1 MTRIRSTCAIAVL
14 FAFTAGAFA
23 QGDSKQP
30 VQGEP
35 KQPAPRLGLDI
46 SGIDGAPAA
55 LPVAPVA
62 PVAKPE
68 KRPAGPTEIT
78 SREAMFDNRNHLA
91 TFTTEVLLTDPEFGL
106 SSDRLTVYLKKPP
119 VAGASN
125 ATPKPKAPGEKEK
138 PPGEQSSGIEK
149 AIAEGHV
156 IITQD
161 KPAEAGKKAQR
172 YTAKAKRAVFD
183 NTTGT
188 LKLYGW
194 PEISESIGGSMT
206 KQTIAREESCV
217 ITLDR
222 SGKLIVDGY
231 STSRILDASDL
242 NQAKR

>member
-1 MTRIRSTCAIAVL
+1 MKRIRLTRVIVMLAAL
-14 FAFTAGAFA
+14 AGSVSG
-23 QGDSKQP
+23 QDDTKPP
-30 VQGEP
+30 V
-35 KQPAPRLGLDI
+35 PRIGLDI
-46 SGIDGAPAA
+46 SGINSSPAA
-55 LPVAPVA
+55 TPATPAVPA
-62 PVAKPE
+62 VAKPD
-68 KRPAGPTEIT
+68 KRPPGPTEIT
-78 SREAMFDNRNHLA
+78 SREAVFDNRNHLA

-106 SSDRLTVYLKKPP
+106 SSDRLTVYLKKPTVP
-119 VAGASN
+119 SASGP
-125 ATPKPKAPGEKEK
+125 APKPKTPGEKEK
-138 PPGEQSSGIEK
+138 PPGEQNSGIEK

-194 PEISESIGGSMT
+194 PEISESIGGNMT
-206 KQTIAREESCV
+206 KQTIAREEGCV

-222 SGKLIVDGY
+222 AGKLEVKGY

-242 NQAKR
+242 NQANQPKR

>member
-1 MTRIRSTCAIAVL
+1 MTRTQFTLAAAVL
-14 FAFTAGAFA
+14 TALGVGASA
-23 QGDSKQP
+23 QGETKPQP
-30 VQGEP
+30 
-35 KQPAPRLGLDI
+35 PRIGLDI
-46 SGIDGAPAA
+46 SGLDGASAPA
-55 LPVAPVA
+55 LPLPTAPA
-62 PVAKPE
+62 AKPE
-68 KRPAGPTEIT
+68 KRPKGPTEIT
-78 SREAMFDNRNHLA
+78 SREATFDNRNHLA

-106 SSDRLTVYLKKPP
+106 SSDRLTVYMKKPP
-119 VAGASN
+119 VAGSEKPA
-125 ATPKPKAPGEKEK
+125 PKPKAGEKEK
-138 PPGEQSSGIEK
+138 PPGEPSSGIEK

-161 KPAEAGKKAQR
+161 KAEPGKKPQR

-194 PEISESIGGSMT
+194 PEISESIGGNLT

-222 SGKLIVDGY
+222 AGVLDVKGY

-242 NQAKR
+242 NQANQAQR